1 MATVRL
7 WRQNGRYVRPTM
19 DENISSVFR
28 EYDLYGQPDS
38 IRKCSAIQATRSRKN
53 RNMYSRRFKW
63 SNTASVGKI
72 PEKNKMLFKIHGND
86 GAICKIAH
94 YEKK

>member
-28 EYDLYGQPDS
+28 EYGLYGQPDS
-38 IRKCSAIQATRSRKN
+38 IRKCSAIQATCSRKN
-53 RNMYSRRFKW
+53 RNVYSRRFKW

-72 PEKNKMLFKIHGND
+72 QEKNKMLFKIYGN
-86 GAICKIAH
+86 ANTFCKNAY